1 MQERKLGE
9 LKTLAHFLLFCRSGS
24 TLDEK
29 KQEKGK
35 VPHCDPFPLHIG
47 RQRRPLKAFH
57 GFRKRNH
64 WFATSFGG
72 CTFGVQPVKKIEYH
86 QERRKIMA
94 VSKDKE
100 RFVIYLY
107 PETLEK
113 IKELYRADDCHS
125 RSQFVEKAL
134 RFYIGHLIA
143 GDDASY
149 LPTAMLSNMKS
160 IVAESENKIS
170 KMLFKVA
177 VELAMVQNAF
187 TWSHKNIDEE
197 SMVEL
202 RQAVENEVKSV
213 NGMFDLEKAVEW
225 QRESE

>member
-1 MQERKLGE
+1 
-9 LKTLAHFLLFCRSGS
+9 
-24 TLDEK
+24 
-29 KQEKGK
+29 
-35 VPHCDPFPLHIG
+35 
-47 RQRRPLKAFH
+47 
-57 GFRKRNH
+57 
-64 WFATSFGG
+64 
-72 CTFGVQPVKKIEYH
+72 
-86 QERRKIMA
+86 MA

-170 KMLFKVA
+170 RTFYKVA
-177 VELAMVQNAF
+177 VELAMVQNCFAY
-187 TWSHKNIDEE
+187 SHKDITAENLARLRE
-197 SMVEL
+197 SVEH
-202 RQAVENEVKSV
+202 EVKCT
-213 NGMFDLEKAVEW
+213 NGMLTLEDAVEW
-225 QRESE
+225 QKE